1 LFAGNER
8 EGKIIMKKSDMCF
21 IGAVASG
28 IAFAILKHPI
38 LIIPFLG
45 CGIGMLYFRRK
56 DD

>member
-1 LFAGNER
+1 
-8 EGKIIMKKSDMCF
+8 MKKSDMCF